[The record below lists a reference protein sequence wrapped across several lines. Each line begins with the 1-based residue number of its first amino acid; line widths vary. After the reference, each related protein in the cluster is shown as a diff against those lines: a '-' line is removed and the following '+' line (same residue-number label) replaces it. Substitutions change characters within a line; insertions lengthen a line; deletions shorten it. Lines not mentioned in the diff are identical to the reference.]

1 MHFWKGKQKI
11 KRKRHTVGAH
21 NTSLFHC
28 FEKGLD
34 MSENVVILIYLQ
46 NMIHGNAE
54 NYLTNHKSFWRML
67 NDSIFLLTFA
77 WT

>member
-11 KRKRHTVGAH
+11 KRERETVEAR
-21 NTSLFHC
+21 NTSLFHS

-34 MSENVVILIYLQ
+34 MSENIVILFYLL

-54 NYLTNHKSFWRML
+54 NYRTNHKSFWRML
-67 NDSIFLLTFA
+67 NNSIFLLTFA